1 MEHNIKKVTVLLLSI
16 VGAAVIIVSSTTALP
31 SSPLH
36 SIMAQQQQQQNVVQ
50 SSSSIN
56 PLTSP
61 SSSSP
66 SSSSFPLANVFK
78 RVENSVVQITST
90 RSDPNQVTII
100 NGVPA
105 TGRSTALG
113 SGFVYDNQGH
123 IITNHHVIDGAT
135 TADVTFTD
143 GNTYSAKVIGKDP
156 DADIAVLQITDNFS
170 EEKVMPLPVA
180 NSSSLRPGDQLIAI
194 GNPFGLSGT
203 ITTGIVSGEGRLLP
217 NPDTGFSIPNIIQT
231 DAPINPGNSGGP
243 LLNIQGQVIG
253 MNTAILSR
261 TGSYSGVGFAIPSNT
276 IAKEV
281 PLLIKGGT
289 YAHPWLGIS
298 GGKITPD
305 IAQSAGLPRNY
316 KGVVVG
322 SVQPGSPADKAGTQ
336 ALTQDMAGSNTHI
349 GDIITAIDGHPT
361 RQIDDIINYVDSNK
375 NVGDNVKLTINRNGQ
390 TTDVTATLQARPD
403 TISQQ
408 QQQQQQPQQPGLGPI
423 PGFPQL
429 PPDLAPLLP

>member
-50 SSSSIN
+50 SSSSSIN

-123 IITNHHVIDGAT
+123 IITNHHGIDVAT
-135 TADVTFTD
+135 TADVTVTD

-156 DADIAVLQITDNFS
+156 
-170 EEKVMPLPVA
+170 
-180 NSSSLRPGDQLIAI
+180 
-194 GNPFGLSGT
+194 
-203 ITTGIVSGEGRLLP
+203 
-217 NPDTGFSIPNIIQT
+217 
-231 DAPINPGNSGGP
+231 
-243 LLNIQGQVIG
+243 
-253 MNTAILSR
+253 
-261 TGSYSGVGFAIPSNT
+261 
-276 IAKEV
+276 
-281 PLLIKGGT
+281 
-289 YAHPWLGIS
+289 
-298 GGKITPD
+298 
-305 IAQSAGLPRNY
+305 
-316 KGVVVG
+316 
-322 SVQPGSPADKAGTQ
+322 
-336 ALTQDMAGSNTHI
+336 
-349 GDIITAIDGHPT
+349 
-361 RQIDDIINYVDSNK
+361 
-375 NVGDNVKLTINRNGQ
+375 
-390 TTDVTATLQARPD
+390 
-403 TISQQ
+403 
-408 QQQQQQPQQPGLGPI
+408 
-423 PGFPQL
+423 
-429 PPDLAPLLP
+429 